1 MKSHTPRVS
10 VLTPIYNTNPTHL
23 RECIESVLAQTFT
36 DFEFLILNDSPDNM
50 EIEKIVKEYAKRDK
64 RIKYFKNDRNM
75 GITPSR
81 NKLLDMARGE
91 YIATFDHDDI
101 SVPNRLELQV
111 DFLDKNPNVGVVS
124 GLMEYFGE
132 KNYIRQ
138 YPEYDADIKMYMTDN
153 CSVSHTASMMRKS
166 VLDENDIRYE
176 SYFSPGEDYR
186 LFARL
191 MEHTLFYNMQIP
203 LVRYRFFAGQ
213 TTHTQAAKMARAHH
227 FISTLSDGYDTVLD
241 ENGTNISQGQ
251 RQLITIARAV
261 LANPSIL
268 ILDEATSSVDT
279 RTEMQIQYAMADLMK
294 NRTCFVIAHR
304 LSTIRKADTILV
316 IDNGEIVEAGNHE
329 ELLAKKGFYYQ
340 LYNS

>member
-1 MKSHTPRVS
+1 MLIYYSHESHKKGKVMKSHTPRVS

-36 DFEFLILNDSPDNM
+36 DFEFLILNDSPDNT
-50 EIEKIVKEYAKRDK
+50 EIEQIVKEYAKHDK

-111 DFLDKNPNVGVVS
+111 DFLDKNPDVGVVS

-213 TTHTQAAKMARAHH
+213 TTHTQAAKMARAH
-227 FISTLSDGYDTVLD
+227 D
-241 ENGTNISQGQ
+241 EI
-251 RQLITIARAV
+251 
-261 LANPSIL
+261 
-268 ILDEATSSVDT
+268 
-279 RTEMQIQYAMADLMK
+279 
-294 NRTCFVIAHR
+294 
-304 LSTIRKADTILV
+304 
-316 IDNGEIVEAGNHE
+316 
-329 ELLAKKGFYYQ
+329 Q
-340 LYNS
+340 LYFINKFPAYREKYQRYISPRTVFRFSLFGFIPLFKIKKNWVLLFNFIPVFKLKWR